1 MTPPVSKKI
10 LDIFPPKPP
19 AVSRKKEPLIIP
31 RGKKNKKI
39 SALIA
44 VIVLILITAGVLCQ
58 FVFARVE
65 IIIWPET
72 EVLNLEEKVTADSK
86 ISQLNVSE
94 KVIPGENIEE
104 EKELWQEFPS
114 SGKIQKEAKA
124 KGQIQVYNAYS
135 TSPQILIVNTRFIS
149 DAGKLFRSVKKET
162 IPGGKYEK
170 GKLVPGT
177 LDIQVVAAEAGED
190 YNIGPSTFSLPG
202 LTGTERYYSVYG
214 KSFSQMTDGF
224 KGEVLQVTQGDLQI
238 AKSILIDNLKKESK
252 NSLLAKISEDFVLLD
267 EAISQEVLEATG
279 TAETGAEVNS
289 FIYRVKIKSK
299 GLIFRKQDL
308 DNFAEE
314 LIGFKITETQKIQ
327 PETLKVNFVLGSINM
342 NLGQIILNLEISVKI
357 YSDIDAVSTEKLI
370 LGKSIKETQI
380 LLENQPKVTRVEIKP
395 WPFWL
400 KNIPGDIEKTGINL
414 SFD

>member
-1 MTPPVSKKI
+1 MAPVSKKI

-19 AVSRKKEPLIIP
+19 AVSRKEKPLIIP
-31 RGKKNKKI
+31 KGKKSKKI
-39 SALIA
+39 NALIA
-44 VIVLILITAGVLCQ
+44 VIVLLLITAGVLCQ

-72 EVLNLEEKVTADSK
+72 EVLNLEEKVTVDSK
-86 ISQLNVSE
+86 ISQLNVSA

-104 EKELWQEFPS
+104 EKEISQEFPS
-114 SGKIQKEAKA
+114 SGKIKKEAKA
-124 KGQIQVYNAYS
+124 QGQIRVYNAYS
-135 TSPQILIVNTRFIS
+135 TSLQVLVANTRFIS
-149 DAGKLFRSVKKET
+149 DTGKLFRSIKKVT

-214 KSFSQMTDGF
+214 KSFSQMTGGL

-252 NSLLAKISEDFVLLD
+252 NSLLAKLSEDFVLLD
-267 EAISQEVLEATG
+267 ETISQEVLEATG
-279 TAETGAEVNS
+279 TAEAGAEVSS
-289 FIYRVKIKSK
+289 FAYRVKIKSK
-299 GLIFRKQDL
+299 GLGFQKQNL

-314 LIGFKITETQKIQ
+314 FVGLKIAETQKIQ
-327 PETLKVNFVLGSINM
+327 PETLKVNFTPESINM
-342 NLGQIILNLEISVKI
+342 NLGQIVLNLEISAKI
-357 YSDIDAVSTEKLI
+357 YLDIDVVSIEKLI

-380 LLENQPKVTRVEIKP
+380 LLENQPEVTKVEIKP

-400 KNIPGDIEKTGINL
+400 KNIPGDIKKTSLNL

>member
-19 AVSRKKEPLIIP
+19 TISWKKEPLIIP
-31 RGKKNKKI
+31 KSKKSKKI
-39 SALIA
+39 SVLIA
-44 VIVLILITAGVLCQ
+44 VIILALITAGVLCQ

-72 EVLNLEEKVTADSK
+72 EILNLEEKVTADSK

-94 KVIPGENIEE
+94 KVIPGENIED
-104 EKELWQEFPS
+104 EKELSQEFPS
-114 SGKIQKEAKA
+114 SGKTQKEAKA
-124 KGQIQVYNAYS
+124 QGQIRVYNAYS
-135 TSPQILIVNTRFIS
+135 TSPQVLVVNTRFIS
-149 DAGKLFRSVKKET
+149 DTGKLFRSVKKET
-162 IPGGKYEK
+162 ISGGKYEK

-202 LTGTERYYSVYG
+202 LNGTERYYSVYG
-214 KSFSQMTDGF
+214 KSFSQMTGGF
-224 KGEVLQVTQGDLQI
+224 KGEVLQVTQGDLQR

-252 NSLLAKISEDFVLLD
+252 NSLLAKLSEDFVLLD
-267 EAISQEVLEATG
+267 ETISQEILEATG
-279 TAETGAEVNS
+279 TAEAGTEVNS
-289 FIYRVKIKSK
+289 FVYRVKIKSK
-299 GLIFRKQDL
+299 GLGFQKQNL

-314 LIGFKITETQKIQ
+314 FVGLKITENQKIQ
-327 PETLKVNFVLGSINM
+327 PETLKVNFVPESINM
-342 NLGQIILNLEISVKI
+342 NLDQIILNLEISAKI
-357 YSDIDAVSTEKLI
+357 YSGIDAVSIGKLI
-370 LGKSIKETQI
+370 SGKSIKETQV

-400 KNIPGDIEKTGINL
+400 KNIPGDIEKTKINL